1 MKSQKT
7 EAINANDTIG
17 KKHYSKEKKFSQ
29 VSAPFLITLLA
40 IYPTGDRNWSIF
52 VEESLQNATPAIPNL
67 NKRITR
73 S

>member
-40 IYPTGDRNWSIF
+40 IYPTGDRN
-52 VEESLQNATPAIPNL
+52 
-67 NKRITR
+67 
-73 S
+73 